1 MGTPTNQVISQL
13 KDFGSKLGDFVQ
25 SSEGEHLQAGQVD
38 EGFCKGVCIDWTR
51 RVLQNGK
58 PAFTSKEDRKAD
70 QAVRQATLQLNIES
84 RNAAHSS
91 VVSVSNEL
99 VDAYNAQLSA
109 PLVNISAE
117 LEHKLETYITFEKE
131 TTRKYDRAY
140 VNQWL
145 SLLRSRAARND
156 HTSEVGFA
164 EFVRVMDD
172 KHLQIRQQQVR
183 EKSNRPFSHLKILA
197 SQNSKDYPTIPG
209 AITQLL
215 NLNTFVSGTVL
226 ILGFGL
232 LSPTSTAGHAVAVH
246 KVTNVTFR
254 FLDPNYGIFEY
265 NRGGLAS
272 ALNYL
277 FGTHYGTPI
286 YGEDNSQVTGSVSHI
301 VIGLTD

>member
-1 MGTPTNQVISQL
+1 MGTPTNEVISQL

-25 SSEGEHLQAGQVD
+25 SSEGEHLEAGQVD

-51 RVLQNGK
+51 RVLQNGR
-58 PAFTSKEDRKAD
+58 PAFTTKDDRKAD

-84 RNAAHSS
+84 RNAAYNA
-91 VVSVSNEL
+91 VVSVLNDL
-99 VDAYNAQLSA
+99 ANAYNAQLSA
-109 PLVNISAE
+109 PLVTISAQ
-117 LEHKLETYITFEKE
+117 LEQKLDTYLTFEKE
-131 TTRKYDRAY
+131 TTRKYERAY
-140 VNQWL
+140 VGQLL
-145 SLLRSRAARND
+145 SLLRSSADRYD

-172 KHLQIRQQQVR
+172 KHLKIRQDQVR
-183 EKSNRPFSHLKILA
+183 QKSKRSFSHLKILT
-197 SQNSKDYPTIPG
+197 SQNSKAYPTIAG
-209 AITQLL
+209 AITELL
-215 NLNTFVSGTVL
+215 NLNTFVTDTVL

-246 KVTNVTFR
+246 KFTPVKFR

-265 NRGGLAS
+265 NRSGLAS